1 MKITKMDIKMKYSEY
16 KEWGYIINMNQL
28 IKRIKEIFLSRE
40 FILFLIVGVI
50 NTFNGTIFASIY
62 SIFLNENV
70 AFVLGY
76 ISSLIIS
83 YILNS
88 FITFKE
94 KLEVRKFIK
103 FAISYIPNFIIQN
116 IVVIIVFNILNYDK
130 IIAYILAA
138 IIGVPVTF
146 ILMKFFT
153 FRHNWLFNIC
163 CRMIPS

>member
-1 MKITKMDIKMKYSEY
+1 
-16 KEWGYIINMNQL
+16 MNQL
-28 IKRIKEIFLSRE
+28 IKRIKDIFLSEE

-62 SIFLNENV
+62 SIFSNENT

-76 ISSLIIS
+76 ISALIIS

-130 IIAYILAA
+130 IIAYVLAA

-146 ILMKFFT
+146 ILMKFFA
-153 FRHNWLFNIC
+153 FRK
-163 CRMIPS
+163 R

>member
-130 IIAYILAA
+130 IIAYI
-138 IIGVPVTF
+138 F
-146 ILMKFFT
+146 ILMKFFA
-153 FRHNWLFNIC
+153 FRK
-163 CRMIPS
+163 R

>member
-1 MKITKMDIKMKYSEY
+1 MKYSKY
-16 KEWGYIINMNQL
+16 KEWGYIIKMNQL

-116 IVVIIVFNILNYDK
+116 IVVIIVLNILNYDK

-146 ILMKFFT
+146 ILMKFFA
-153 FRHNWLFNIC
+153 FRK
-163 CRMIPS
+163 R